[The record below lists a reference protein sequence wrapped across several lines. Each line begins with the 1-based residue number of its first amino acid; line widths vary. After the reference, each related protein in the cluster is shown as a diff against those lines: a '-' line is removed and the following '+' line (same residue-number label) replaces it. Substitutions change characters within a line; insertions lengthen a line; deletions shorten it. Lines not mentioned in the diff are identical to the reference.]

1 MKKLT
6 KIVTLGAVATASANA
21 GALPAPDTAD
31 ITGTIVAYGGA
42 AIAVA
47 TAYVLWPIAVKAF
60 KLIRASI

>member
-6 KIVTLGAVATASANA
+6 KIALLGAVATASVSAA
-21 GALPAPDTAD
+21 PLDAPDTGD
-31 ITGTIVAYGGA
+31 ITGTILAYGGA

-47 TAYVLWPIAVKAF
+47 TAFVLWPIAVKAF